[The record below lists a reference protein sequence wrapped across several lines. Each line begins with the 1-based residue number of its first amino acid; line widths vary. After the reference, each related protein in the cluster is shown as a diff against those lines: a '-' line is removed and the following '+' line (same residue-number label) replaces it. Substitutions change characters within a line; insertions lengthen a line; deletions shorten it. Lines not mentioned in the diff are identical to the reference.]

1 MQATA
6 MSWVRPVN
14 RVERTDNGW
23 RIRADNMFLEFP
35 YCTWFRFPTDTVVTI
50 PTIFR
55 DMRRGT
61 DWVHSLDW
69 GRFELLAEF
78 EIPTGYVILKPT
90 MVPYRIIEGIVRMPC
105 NRSCRIIPLAEM
117 RYRMEDPDDP
127 TVCSFWIDGD
137 LRILSYISDGTFL
150 MANGTRPEACVM
162 GRAMSWHRPVSRVER
177 VDNGWRIRANNM
189 FLEFPWH
196 TWFRFPID
204 TIVTI
209 PTIFSDMRM
218 EMDREHSLDWGR
230 FELPAEFE
238 IPPGYDILEP
248 TYVPYGIHEGTVRM
262 PCKKKCRIIPR
273 ADMRYRMEDPDDPN
287 ACSFWVHGDLK
298 FLFPDGTYIYV
309 DTLPPQLAPP

>member
-1 MQATA
+1 

-23 RIRADNMFLEFP
+23 RIKADSMFLEFP
-35 YCTWFRFPTDTVVTI
+35 YRTWFRFPTDTVVTI

-55 DMRRGT
+55 DLRRGT
-61 DWVHSLDW
+61 NWVHSLDW
-69 GRFELLAEF
+69 GRFELPAEF
-78 EIPTGYVILKPT
+78 EIPPGYVILKPT
-90 MVPYRIIEGIVRMPC
+90 MVPYRIIERTVRMPS
-105 NRSCRIIPLAEM
+105 NRSCRIIPRAEM

-127 TVCSFWIDGD
+127 TAG
-137 LRILSYISDGTFL
+137 
-150 MANGTRPEACVM
+150 
-162 GRAMSWHRPVSRVER
+162 AMSWHRPVSRVEKA
-177 VDNGWRIRANNM
+177 DNGWRIRANNL

-209 PTIFSDMRM
+209 PTIFRDLRRG
-218 EMDREHSLDWGR
+218 MDREHTLDWGR

-238 IPPGYDILEP
+238 IPRGYDILLP

-262 PCKKKCRIIPR
+262 PSKKKCRIIPR
-273 ADMRYRMEDPDDPN
+273 ADMRYRMEDPDDPA
-287 ACSFWVHGDLK
+287 ACSFWVQGDLK

-309 DTLPPQLAPP
+309 DSLLPELTPP